1 MIFKGLTN
9 EKFPLRV
16 TSLRKQQLS
25 DTRALPFQDF
35 SFPFREKVLGTFRA
49 HKTSLI
55 SGKSLAPF
63 RGRAGIPHSP
73 SASRNGKS
81 SPARLS

>member
-16 TSLRKQQLS
+16 TSLRKQQLN
-25 DTRALPFQDF
+25 DTRSLPFQDF
-35 SFPFREKVLGTFRA
+35 SFPPLEKVLGTFRA

-63 RGRAGIPHSP
+63 RGLKNTQDA
-73 SASRNGKS
+73 
-81 SPARLS
+81 ARCPTC

>member
-16 TSLRKQQLS
+16 TSLRKQQLN

-35 SFPFREKVLGTFRA
+35 SFPSREKVLGTFRA

-63 RGRAGIPHSP
+63 RGLKNTQDA
-73 SASRNGKS
+73 
-81 SPARLS
+81 ARCPTC